1 MAASYQ
7 TKPFSEWTLSD
18 VQAAIQ
24 AAIAAGVGA
33 AGFEANRRY
42 VEDGDH
48 WQEGATWPTT
58 HPDAFI
64 RARILASAGA
74 IFCSVDSIGE
84 CVSRQVDALLD
95 TEPALLFVP
104 VEPAGK
110 DGKPS
115 DAQAAEAAAM
125 LESLSG
131 WWDRVDLWARVREAA
146 RRAAWAERGYLR
158 HRFLPS
164 AFRTAV
170 RRVVEGGQE
179 VEREVQELVGGL
191 SFEQALERIH
201 LSAPSPSAALVY
213 VDPET
218 QERASL
224 ITGVDD
230 EDRPYAEV
238 WYTDGEQTARRIVG
252 GEGEITEFIPG
263 ARLPLGEI
271 RGKLL
276 VTESVRRQQARLNY
290 CETMLSRTVES
301 AGFRERYTS
310 NAEPFGV
317 WSPNLP
323 DGKPLDTYD
332 DGKGRTWYLHPAPRA
347 MGSGVLTELQGRIYT
362 GKDGAEQ
369 LATPGVT
376 VVDPVDP
383 DYIIKAAEHSEYT
396 ILHACHQLHV
406 LEGDKA
412 TSGYSKRQSRS
423 DFEKHVRSYKGAVER
438 ATREVIEGVIADAA
452 LLTSESDPRRDFLKR
467 FRVQVNLHINTGPLS
482 ADEIEAES
490 MLAERLLKPR
500 ADVQAAV
507 GVEDGAAAD
516 AAILADP
523 IQRLALRT
531 KQGEVLAAWGAATN
545 LPAALEAA
553 GVDGALAASAT
564 RRDFPAE
571 Q

>member
-7 TKPFSEWTLSD
+7 TKPFSAWTLSD

-24 AAIAAGVGA
+24 DAIAAGVGQ

-64 RARILASAGA
+64 RARILASAAA

-104 VEPAGK
+104 VKPAGQ

-125 LESLSG
+125 LEALSG

-146 RRAAWAERGYLR
+146 RCAAWAERGYLR

-170 RRVVEGGQE
+170 RAVEGE
-179 VEREVQELVGGL
+179 EREVQELVGGL
-191 SFEQALERIH
+191 SFEDALERIH
-201 LSAPSPSAALVY
+201 LSAPSPAAALVY

-224 ITGVDD
+224 ITGVD
-230 EDRPYAEV
+230 EQDRPYAEV
-238 WYTDGEQTARRIVG
+238 WYIDGAETVRRIVG
-252 GEGEITEFIPG
+252 GMGDVEERIPG

-276 VTESVRRQQARLNY
+276 VTESVRRQQGRLNY

-323 DGKPLDTYD
+323 DGKPLDTYV
-332 DGKGRTWYLHPAPRA
+332 DGSGKTWYLHPAPRA

-362 GKDGAEQ
+362 GKEGAET
-369 LATPGVT
+369 LATPEVT
-376 VVDPVDP
+376 IVDPVDP
-383 DYIIKAAEHSEYT
+383 DYIIKAAEHAEYT
-396 ILHACHQLHV
+396 ILHSCHQLHV

-423 DFEKHVRSYKGAVER
+423 DFEKHVRSYKGATER
-438 ATREVIEGVIADAA
+438 ATRDTVEGAISDAA
-452 LLTSESDPRRDFLKR
+452 LLTADGDPRRTFLER
-467 FRVQVNLHINTGPLS
+467 FRVQVNLHINTGPLA

-490 MLAERLLKPR
+490 MLADKLLKPR

-523 IQRLALRT
+523 IQRLSLRA
-531 KQGEVLAAWGAATN
+531 KQGEVLTSWGAATN

-553 GVDGALAASAT
+553 GVEAPLAESAT